1 MSQKLNVA
9 NYMLYVTI
17 DTYPKKHL
25 IVLFFGTLK
34 WLKFVCRGF
43 LNFLKILIL
52 PLTSGI
58 KELKWN

>member
-34 WLKFVCRGF
+34 WLKFVYTGF

-52 PLTSGI
+52 PLQA
-58 KELKWN
+58 